1 MPTVIG
7 VRFRTAGRLYYYDP
21 DGIEFQADDLAL
33 VDAGNRRELGR
44 VILAPTEIDSSE
56 LRGSLKKV
64 VRRATAEDRAQAEQ
78 LSEHAERAMAE
89 FSDLIKERDLP
100 IKPIKAGWSMDNSTL
115 TFNIATSGPVAYSDL
130 AAELAGRFHARIE
143 LRQVGSRERAAL
155 VDGLGRCGLSLCCS
169 SWLTEPGNVT
179 VRMAKNQ
186 NLPLNPAKISGVCG
200 RLLCCLR
207 YEHEMYVA
215 GTVPQREPP
224 DRVGIPDLFLG
235 GTPLSEIPVP
245 EETEPE
251 PSDQPAPTR
260 RRRRPGRRRRSRR
273 SRRRG
278 QRPR

>member
-21 DGIEFQADDLAL
+21 DGIEFEVEELAL
-33 VDAGNRRELGR
+33 VETGNRTELGR
-44 VILAPTEIDSSE
+44 VILAPTEIDDSE
-56 LRGSLKKV
+56 LRSPLKKV
-64 VRRATAEDRAQAEQ
+64 IRRATEEDRVQAESQ
-78 LSEHAERAMAE
+78 SERAAQAMAE
-89 FSDLIKERDLP
+89 FAELIRERDLP
-100 IKPIKAGWSMDNSTL
+100 IKPLKAGWSFDQSTL
-115 TFNIATSGPVAYSDL
+115 TFNIATSGPVAYSEL
-130 AAELAGRFHARIE
+130 AAELASSFHARIE
-143 LRQVGSRERAAL
+143 LRQVGARERAAL

-207 YEHEMYVA
+207 YEHEMYVP

-224 DRVGIPDLFLG
+224 DRAGMPDLFLG
-235 GTPLSEIPVP
+235 GTPLPGLVP
-245 EETEPE
+245 PEEPE
-251 PSDQPAPTR
+251 PEPVAAPEPQRKRRRPA
-260 RRRRPGRRRRSRR
+260 RRRRPGRRRR
-273 SRRRG
+273 RG

>member
-21 DGIEFQADDLAL
+21 DGIDFQVEELAL
-33 VDAGNRRELGR
+33 VEAGNRTELGR
-44 VILAPTEIDSSE
+44 VILSPTEIDDNE
-56 LRGSLKKV
+56 LRGPLKKV
-64 VRRATAEDRAQAEQ
+64 IRRASEDDRTQAEAQ
-78 LSEHAERAMAE
+78 SERAAQAMAE
-89 FSDLIKERDLP
+89 FAELVKERNLP
-100 IKPIKAGWSMDNSTL
+100 ISPLKAGWSFDKSTL
-115 TFNIATSGPVAYSDL
+115 TFNIATSGPVEYSDL

-143 LRQVGSRERAAL
+143 LRQVGARERAAL

-179 VRMAKNQ
+179 VRMAKSQ

-224 DRVGIPDLFLG
+224 DRIGMPDLFLG
-235 GTPLSEIPVP
+235 STPLPDPATAVEAEP
-245 EETEPE
+245 ESPSATEPGSRRRR
-251 PSDQPAPTR
+251 PQPR
-260 RRRRPGRRRRSRR
+260 RRRR
-273 SRRRG
+273 RRRG